1 MSHELF
7 LRYIGE
13 LKWPLIII
21 ILLIIFRK
29 TLAQFFTS
37 YTLGSK
43 VKISL
48 FGVEVETTLRELEDI
63 SIATLGGRLNDRQQ
77 ELLTRL
83 SHGELIKYDEG
94 GVPEAEWEWI
104 VPLRNAGIIETQPRG
119 AYLKQAQSLTLT
131 ALGRLMVKA
140 IKAQTGKA

>member
-1 MSHELF
+1 MSLELF

-13 LKWPLIII
+13 LKWPLTII

-29 TLAQFFTS
+29 TLARFLTS

-63 SIATLGGRLNDRQQ
+63 SIATLGGTLNNRQQ
-77 ELLTRL
+77 ELLTLL
-83 SHGELIKYDEG
+83 SVNELIKYEK
-94 GVPEAEWEWI
+94 GVPEDEWDWI

-119 AYLKQAQSLTLT
+119 AYLRDAQSLKLT
-131 ALGRLMVKA
+131 ALGLLMVKA
-140 IKAQTGKA
+140 IKAQG